1 MGVVG
6 GVEMRWGGVEQMS
19 MSKAMYELNKA
30 VPEMNLRDVDACLHW
45 MNTEMKGEWKGAQKK
60 LWGRLKRREEEL
72 LGKKVGSGLVRH
84 GGVKALSVDEAK
96 LLDET
101 RRLRQKLREAG
112 LNPDEAVA

>member
-1 MGVVG
+1 
-6 GVEMRWGGVEQMS
+6 MS

-72 LGKKVGSGLVRH
+72 LGKGIGSGLVRQ
-84 GGVKALSVDEAK
+84 GKVKVMTPEEAK
-96 LLDET
+96 LLDEV
-101 RRLRQKLREAG
+101 RRLKAELRRRCG
-112 LNPDEAVA
+112 